1 LNKKIVYALAATFAL
16 TALASHTFG
25 CHTPRPART
34 LQKFFYYEDLNTNLF
49 PDVKNLPVEGLP
61 VDVAFS
67 YQGVQYNWHFVTDTL
82 GKVELAGVP
91 SGSYHFNWT
100 WNGDAQ
106 QETLSICC
114 AKRVW
119 VFENFCEAKGCGCG
133 TKS

>member
-1 LNKKIVYALAATFAL
+1 MNRKMVYALVTTVAL
-16 TALASHTFG
+16 AALASIGTA
-25 CHTPRPART
+25 CHTPHPAKT
-34 LQKFFYYEDLNTNLF
+34 LQKFFYYEGLNENLF
-49 PDVKNLPVEGLP
+49 PDLKTLPVEGLP

-67 YQGVQYNWHFVTDTL
+67 YQGVQYNWHFVTDTF

-100 WNGDAQ
+100 WNGVAQ

-133 TKS
+133 INS

>member
-1 LNKKIVYALAATFAL
+1 MKRKSLCILAAAATL
-16 TALASHTFG
+16 TVLASIASG
-25 CHTPRPART
+25 CHTPHPAKI
-34 LQKFFYYEDLNTNLF
+34 LQKFFYYEGLNTNLF
-49 PDVKNLPVEGLP
+49 PDLKTLPVEGLP

-100 WNGDAQ
+100 WNGVAQ

-133 TKS
+133 KNS